1 MIHTPFGQ
9 RAALTSAMAALLLFF
24 TYLFVRQSPLPLIAA
39 IALALSA
46 GLAYFTPWHDSP
58 VIGFSVALGIL
69 PLDLLW
75 THWNGI
81 AGFAVLLILLYP
93 RHKVAPRGLILFAA
107 AVVGLLI
114 SNVPQLH
121 MALLPLGVLLL
132 STAQRH
138 FSPDDSRRPAEATT
152 QIAPVRSLSDR
163 ITATVDGM
171 IKAAQ
176 AIQETARQQSG
187 GVVEQV
193 EVIETTNERLDSFLS
208 LAEQVSE
215 SARAMTKIAQQAEAI
230 SQGGQAALEQALER
244 THAIRAQVEIIGE
257 MIVKLAQLTRRID
270 TIITSVS
277 EIATQSNLLALNAS
291 IEAARAGVHGRG
303 FAIVAEE
310 VRSLSRQ
317 STEAA
322 KQVRAILAEIQ
333 NAVRETV
340 EATETGT
347 VQVDLGAKV
356 TQDADAIMRQLAE
369 SVTLSYQAIRS
380 VSTSI
385 HDQTYSMETLVIE
398 MERINRIAQENAANT
413 RVIEQVS
420 TNLLSL
426 ADDLRLDMQAPKLP

>member
-1 MIHTPFGQ
+1 MIHTPLGQ
-9 RAALTSAMAALLLFF
+9 RAALTATIAALLLFF
-24 TYLFVRQSPLPLIAA
+24 VYLFVRQSPMPLIAA
-39 IALALSA
+39 IALAISA
-46 GLAYFTPWHDSP
+46 GIAYFTPWQDTP
-58 VIGFSVALGIL
+58 VIGFSIALGIL
-69 PLDLLW
+69 PIDLLW

-81 AGFAVLLILLYP
+81 AGFAVLLIMLYP
-93 RHKVAPRGLILFAA
+93 QHKAASRGLTLFGA
-107 AVVGLLI
+107 AVVGVMI
-114 SNVPQLH
+114 ASVPQFNL
-121 MALLPLGVLLL
+121 ALLPLGALLL
-132 STAQRH
+132 ATAQRH
-138 FSPDDSRRPAEATT
+138 FSPHEIRRTVEPST
-152 QIAPVRSLSDR
+152 QLPVRSLSDR

-187 GVVEQV
+187 GVIEQV

-208 LAEQVSE
+208 LAEQVSD
-215 SARAMTKIAQQAEAI
+215 SARAMTKIAQQAESI
-230 SQGGQAALEQALER
+230 SQGGRAALEQALER

-270 TIITSVS
+270 AIITSVS

-333 NAVRETV
+333 SAVRETV

-347 VQVDLGAKV
+347 IQVDLGAQV

-426 ADDLRLDMQAPKLP
+426 ADDLRLDMQT